1 MATKKDLVEA
11 YSFSRRRLVTAFVSG
26 APGGREVEPS
36 RPGRAIVGGLALAV
50 LLIAGAA
57 IAGVFSSSVDPGWAD
72 QPALIISKEQGAA
85 YVITATKEE
94 TGGRPVLHPILN
106 ITSAKLIL
114 GADRAVPRTIPDSE
128 IAGEDIGEDLG
139 ILGAPNDVPSTD
151 RLIQSG
157 WTACASGS
165 DTHVDI
171 TTRSR
176 VEPAPTI
183 GDLVNAGGDTYLVA
197 MSRPDPRT
205 GVQQAFHYLVPRSGT
220 RDRMLDQLG
229 LPSAGEARKVPVS
242 WLDLTP
248 AGGPLDASA
257 FDMAG
262 AGGSTTIAGHRY
274 VIGSVVKDV
283 DTYFL
288 VGRGAFTKL
297 DPFGYAVYTNV
308 THATTTDGSVAGTV
322 ADPSYADPD
331 GDDAHWPDSTLE
343 RAFGDAC
350 VRLVSAPGQ
359 APRTEVVTT
368 EQGSPASS
376 TASGPSVSVDDGAG
390 AYVRSGS
397 FGSGSQGRAYLV
409 DARGNAY
416 QLVGSL
422 VPGNLGYGAVRP
434 PVVPDSWIELLG
446 DGVPLSQELALCSPR
461 QDRSSPC
468 ATS

>member
-36 RPGRAIVGGLALAV
+36 RPGRAIIGGLALAV

-57 IAGVFSSSVDPGWAD
+57 IAGVFTSNVDEGWAD
-72 QPALIISKEQGAA
+72 APALIVSKEQGAA
-85 YVITATKEE
+85 YVITASKAE

-114 GADRAVPRTIPDSE
+114 GADRAVPTTIPDAE
-128 IAGEDIGEDLG
+128 IAEEDIGEDLG

-157 WTACASGS
+157 WTACASGT
-165 DTHVDI
+165 DVHLDI
-171 TTRSR
+171 TTSSTVR
-176 VEPAPTI
+176 PAPAVGEVVDVA
-183 GDLVNAGGDTYLVA
+183 GDIYLVA
-197 MSRPDPRT
+197 MGRPDPQT
-205 GVQQAFHYLVPRSGT
+205 GVQQAYHYLVPKSGS

-229 LPSAGEARKVPVS
+229 VPLVGEARKVPLS

-248 AGGPLDASA
+248 SGGALDSSS
-257 FDMAG
+257 FDLAG
-262 AGGSTTIAGHRY
+262 AGGSTSIAGREY
-274 VIGSVVKDV
+274 VVGSVVEDV
-283 DTYFL
+283 DAYYL
-288 VGRGAFTKL
+288 VTEDGFMKL

-308 THATTTDGSVAGTV
+308 TRAKTSSGSVSGAV

-331 GDDAHWPDSTLE
+331 GNDAHWPDATLD
-343 RAFGDAC
+343 RPFGDAC
-350 VRLVSAPGQ
+350 VRLLTTPGQ
-359 APRTEVVTT
+359 PPRTEIVA
-368 EQGSPASS
+368 EPEDASVG
-376 TASGPSVSVDDGAG
+376 TANGPSVSVDDGSG

-397 FGSGSQGRAYLV
+397 FDSGSQGRAYLV

-416 QLVGSL
+416 QLVGAI
-422 VPGNLGYGAVRP
+422 VPGNLGYGSVRP
-434 PVVPDSWIELLG
+434 PVVPDSWVELLG
-446 DGVPLSQELALCSPR
+446 NGVPLSQDLALCSPR

-468 ATS
+468 TGS

>member
-94 TGGRPVLHPILN
+94 TGGKPVLHPILN

-114 GADRAVPRTIPDSE
+114 GADRAVPRTIPDAE
-128 IAGEDIGEDLG
+128 ITGEVIGEDLG
-139 ILGAPNDVPSTD
+139 ILGAPNDVPSTS

-165 DTHVDI
+165 DVHLDI
-171 TTRSR
+171 SARDR
-176 VEPAPTI
+176 VEPAESL
-183 GDLVNAGGDTYLVA
+183 GDLVSVDGDVYLVA
-197 MSRPDPRT
+197 MGRPDPET
-205 GVQQAFHYLVPRSGT
+205 GVRQAYHYLVPRSGT

-229 LPSAGEARKVPVS
+229 LPPAGEARKVPLG

-248 AGGPLDASA
+248 EGGTLDASA
-257 FDMAG
+257 FDLSG
-262 AGGSTTIAGHRY
+262 SGSTTSIAGRQY
-274 VIGSVVKDV
+274 VVGSVVKDV
-283 DTYFL
+283 DSYFL
-288 VGRGAFTKL
+288 VTDGKFMKL
-297 DPFGYAVYTNV
+297 DPFGFAVYSNV
-308 THATTTDGSVAGTV
+308 ARPDISEGSVAGDVT
-322 ADPSYADPD
+322 DPSYADPA
-331 GDDAHWPDSTLE
+331 GDDAHWPEATMEQS
-343 RAFGDAC
+343 FGDSC
-350 VRLVSAPGQ
+350 VRLLSAPGD
-359 APRTEVVTT
+359 APRTEIVTNP
-368 EQGSPASS
+368 QGAAASV
-376 TASGPSVSVDDGAG
+376 TSGPSASVDDGSG

-397 FGSGSQGRAYLV
+397 FDSGSRGRAYLV

-416 QLVGSL
+416 QLVGAL
-422 VPGNLGYGAVRP
+422 VPGNLGYGGVRP

-446 DGVPLSQELALCSPR
+446 NGVPLSQDLALCSPR
-461 QDRSSPC
+461 QDRSAPC

>member
-85 YVITATKEE
+85 YVITATKEQ

-114 GADRAVPRTIPDSE
+114 GADRAVPKTIPDAE
-128 IAGEDIGEDLG
+128 ITGEVIGEDLG
-139 ILGAPNDVPSTD
+139 ILGAPNDVPSTS

-165 DTHVDI
+165 DVHLDISTHD
-171 TTRSR
+171 R
-176 VEPAPTI
+176 VESASAL
-183 GDLVNAGGDTYLVA
+183 GDLVSVDGDVYLVA
-197 MSRPDPRT
+197 MGRPDPET
-205 GVQQAFHYLVPRSGT
+205 GVQQAYHYLVPKSGT

-229 LPSAGEARKVPVS
+229 LPPAGEARKVPLG

-248 AGGPLDASA
+248 EGGTLDASA
-257 FDMAG
+257 FG
-262 AGGSTTIAGHRY
+262 LTGSGRPTTIAGKQY

-283 DTYFL
+283 DAYFL
-288 VGRGAFTKL
+288 VTDGKFMKL
-297 DPFGYAVYTNV
+297 DPFGFAVYSNV
-308 THATTTDGSVAGTV
+308 AHPEISEGSVAGDV
-322 ADPSYADPD
+322 ADPSYADPS
-331 GDDAHWPDSTLE
+331 GSDAHWPADTMQQS
-343 RAFGDAC
+343 FGDSC
-350 VRLVSAPGQ
+350 VRLLSAPGE
-359 APRTEVVTT
+359 APRTEIVTNP
-368 EQGSPASS
+368 QGPAASV
-376 TASGPSVSVDDGAG
+376 ASGPSASVDDGSG

-397 FGSGSQGRAYLV
+397 FDSGSRGRAYLV

-416 QLVGSL
+416 QLVGAL
-422 VPGNLGYGAVRP
+422 VPGNLGYGSVRP

-446 DGVPLSQELALCSPR
+446 NGVPLSQDLALCSPR
-461 QDRSSPC
+461 QDRSAPC

>member
-57 IAGVFSSSVDPGWAD
+57 IAGVFSSNVDEGWAD
-72 QPALIISKEQGAA
+72 APALIISKDQGAA

-94 TGGRPVLHPILN
+94 SGGHPVLHPILN

-114 GADRAVPRTIPDSE
+114 GADRAVPKTVPDSE
-128 IAGEDIGEDLG
+128 IAQEDIGEDLG

-157 WTACASGS
+157 WTACATGS
-165 DTHVDI
+165 DVHLDI
-171 TTRSR
+171 STTDR
-176 VEPAPTI
+176 VTSAARL
-183 GDLVNAGGDTYLVA
+183 GDLVDVDGDVYLVA
-197 MSRPDPRT
+197 MGRPDRQT
-205 GVQQAFHYLVPRSGT
+205 GVQQAYHYLVPKSGT

-229 LPSAGEARKVPVS
+229 LPPAGEARKVPLS

-248 AGGPLDASA
+248 AGGTLDRSA
-257 FDMAG
+257 FDLAG
-262 AGGSTTIAGHRY
+262 AGGSTTIAGKSY
-274 VIGSVVKDV
+274 TVGSVVKDV
-283 DTYFL
+283 DAYFL
-288 VGRGAFTKL
+288 VTQDGFMKL

-308 THATTTDGSVAGTV
+308 TGAPVSEGSVAGTV

-331 GDDAHWPDSTLE
+331 GNDAHWPENTLDE
-343 RAFGDAC
+343 SFGDAC
-350 VRLVSAPGQ
+350 VRLLTAPGQ
-359 APRTEVVTT
+359 APRTEIVTDP
-368 EQGSPASS
+368 QPSAAS
-376 TASGPSVSVDDGAG
+376 TASGPSVTVDDGSG

-397 FGSGSQGRAYLV
+397 FDSGSQGRAYLV

-416 QLVGSL
+416 QLVGAI
-422 VPGNLGYGAVRP
+422 VPGNLGYGSVRA
-434 PVVPDSWIELLG
+434 PVVPDSWVELLG
-446 DGVPLSQELALCSPR
+446 DGVPLSQDLALCSPR

-468 ATS
+468 AGS